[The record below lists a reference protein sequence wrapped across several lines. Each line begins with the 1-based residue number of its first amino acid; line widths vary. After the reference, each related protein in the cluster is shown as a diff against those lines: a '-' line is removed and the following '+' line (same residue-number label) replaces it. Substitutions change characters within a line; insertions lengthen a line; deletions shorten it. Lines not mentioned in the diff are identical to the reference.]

1 MKPVLNLKKRIAI
14 FSAFYPY
21 RGGIAQF
28 NAKLYRSLEKI
39 SDVKAFTFKQQYPN
53 FLFPGKS
60 QLVTESDHADAI
72 PAQRI
77 VSTFN
82 PLTYG
87 SASKQIKTYKPD
99 IFIAN
104 FWMSFFAIFLSK
116 MAKKQDDNVKK
127 IALIHNLIP
136 HEKRFFD
143 KYLIKK
149 MLGSYDAFIVLSN
162 AVEKDLLSI
171 YPSAKYIKLEHP
183 WYDHF
188 GEILPSEKA
197 REVLKLEQSRKTLLF
212 FGLIRDYKGLDI
224 LLKAF
229 SNLDDTYQLVIAGEI
244 YGKADKYLSLIENSK
259 NKNIYLFNQYIP
271 DDEVNLYFSAADLCV
286 LPYRSATQS
295 GITGTSFQFNVPV
308 LATNVGGLNEAI
320 KNGKLGDLVE
330 PENPEA
336 MYLKIQEV
344 FNTNNLE
351 IFKKNIQI
359 EKNNNNWDE
368 FAQKLMAFASTI

>member
-1 MKPVLNLKKRIAI
+1 M
-14 FSAFYPY
+14 
-21 RGGIAQF
+21 
-28 NAKLYRSLEKI
+28 
-39 SDVKAFTFKQQYPN
+39 
-53 FLFPGKS
+53 
-60 QLVTESDHADAI
+60 
-72 PAQRI
+72 
-77 VSTFN
+77 
-82 PLTYG
+82 
-87 SASKQIKTYKPD
+87 
-99 IFIAN
+99 
-104 FWMSFFAIFLSK
+104 
-116 MAKKQDDNVKK
+116 
-127 IALIHNLIP
+127 
-136 HEKRFFD
+136 
-143 KYLIKK
+143 
-149 MLGSYDAFIVLSN
+149 
-162 AVEKDLLSI
+162 

-197 REVLKLEQSRKTLLF
+197 REVLKLEQNRKTLLF

-330 PENPEA
+330 PENPES